1 MPVSI
6 ELAVPMFVTI
16 WFVVLFAIL
25 PIGIRSQ
32 RESGGY
38 VEGTDPGAPVN
49 PQLLK
54 KALLTTLVSLL
65 VFGALMVTLRLCG
78 WGAA

>member
-1 MPVSI
+1 MPISLG
-6 ELAVPMFVTI
+6 LAVPLFLTI

-25 PIGIRSQ
+25 PIGVRSQ

-49 PQLLK
+49 PQLVK
-54 KALLTTLVSLL
+54 KAFLTTLVSAV
-65 VFGALMVTLRLCG
+65 VFAVLMVVMRLAG
-78 WGAA
+78 WGAT

>member
-6 ELAVPMFVTI
+6 ELAIPMFITI

-25 PIGIRSQ
+25 PIGIHSQ
-32 RESGGY
+32 RESGTY

-54 KALLTTLVSLL
+54 KALLTTLASLI
-65 VFGALMVTLRLCG
+65 VFGVLMIVLRLCG
-78 WGAA
+78 WGVA

>member
-6 ELAVPMFVTI
+6 ELAVPMFITI

-25 PIGIRSQ
+25 PIGIHSQ
-32 RESGGY
+32 RESGTY

-49 PQLLK
+49 PQLWK
-54 KALLTTLVSLL
+54 KALLTTIASLI
-65 VFGALMVTLRLCG
+65 VFAVLMVVLRLCG

>member
-25 PIGIRSQ
+25 PIGVHSQ

-54 KALLTTLVSLL
+54 KALLTTLVSLV
-65 VFGALMVTLRLCG
+65 VFALLMVTLRLCG
-78 WGAA
+78 WGDA

>member
-6 ELAVPMFVTI
+6 ELAAPMFVTI

-65 VFGALMVTLRLCG
+65 VFGGLMVTLRLCG

>member
-6 ELAVPMFVTI
+6 ELAAPMFVTI

-25 PIGIRSQ
+25 PLGIRSQ

-54 KALLTTLVSLL
+54 KVLLTTLVSLI
-65 VFGALMVTLRLCG
+65 VFGGLMITLRLCG

>member
-1 MPVSI
+1 MPVSF
-6 ELAVPMFVTI
+6 ELAVPMFITI

-25 PIGIRSQ
+25 PIGIHSQ
-32 RESGGY
+32 RESGTY

-54 KALLTTLVSLL
+54 KALLTTIASLV
-65 VFGALMVTLRLCG
+65 VFAVLMVVLRLCG

>member
-6 ELAVPMFVTI
+6 ELAIPMFITI

-25 PIGIRSQ
+25 PIGIHSQ
-32 RESGGY
+32 RESGTY
-38 VEGTDPGAPVN
+38 VEGTDPCAPVN

-54 KALLTTLVSLL
+54 KALLTTLASLI
-65 VFGALMVTLRLCG
+65 VFGVLMIVLRLCG
-78 WGAA
+78 WGVA

>member
-1 MPVSI
+1 MPVSF
-6 ELAVPMFVTI
+6 ELAVPMFITI

-25 PIGIRSQ
+25 PIGIHSQ
-32 RESGGY
+32 RESGTY

-54 KALLTTLVSLL
+54 KALLTTIASLI
-65 VFGALMVTLRLCG
+65 VFAILMVVLRLCG

>member
-1 MPVSI
+1 
-6 ELAVPMFVTI
+6 MFVTI
-16 WFVVLFAIL
+16 WFVVLFTIL

-65 VFGALMVTLRLCG
+65 VFGGLMVTLRLCG

>member
-1 MPVSI
+1 MPVSF
-6 ELAVPMFVTI
+6 ELAVPMFITI

-25 PIGIRSQ
+25 PIGIHSQ
-32 RESGGY
+32 RESGTY

-49 PQLLK
+49 PQLWK
-54 KALLTTLVSLL
+54 KALLTTIASLV
-65 VFGALMVTLRLCG
+65 VFAVLMVVLRLCG

>member
-6 ELAVPMFVTI
+6 ELAVPMFITI

-25 PIGIRSQ
+25 PIGIHSQ
-32 RESGGY
+32 RESGTY
-38 VEGTDPGAPVN
+38 VEGTDPGAPVD
-49 PQLLK
+49 PQLWK
-54 KALLTTLVSLL
+54 KALLTTVASLI
-65 VFGALMVTLRLCG
+65 VFGILMVVLRLCG

>member
-1 MPVSI
+1 MPVSF
-6 ELAVPMFVTI
+6 ELAVPMFITI

-25 PIGIRSQ
+25 PIGIHSQ
-32 RESGGY
+32 RESGTY

-49 PQLLK
+49 PQLWK
-54 KALLTTLVSLL
+54 KALLTTIASLI
-65 VFGALMVTLRLCG
+65 VFAILMVVLRLCG